1 MTEEQIYEL
10 DLQAYLYGHPFVPTE
25 ITKQV
30 YLEQGTPSSYIGAD
44 STYNSC

>member
-1 MTEEQIYEL
+1 MTEEQIFEL

-30 YLEQGTPSSYIGAD
+30 YLGLAEKS
-44 STYNSC
+44 